1 MKRVER
7 EKAVLQDKLYAAQK
21 LVKQVMAEGGALL
34 DTYHLEYSDIDFGG
48 EDVEERC
55 KLGEGAQ
62 VLTYSL
68 STITSPRTDLF
79 VISCKQVRDRVQ
91 GHPQG

>member
-1 MKRVER
+1 MKL
-7 EKAVLQDKLYAAQK
+7 EKFTLENKLHAAKK

-48 EDVEERC
+48 EDVEQRC

-62 VLTYSL
+62 VLS
-68 STITSPRTDLF
+68 
-79 VISCKQVRDRVQ
+79 V
-91 GHPQG
+91 